1 MHHTSMPHTRRMTIP
16 RAALALWIAVSAGRA
31 APVEWVRAHDLY
43 QRTEYR
49 QSLVQLLALNP
60 KDAATLQLMGQNYFM
75 LGEYKKATESLEKA
89 AALAPGE
96 GQAWLW
102 LGRAYGRRAE
112 TSNPF
117 SAPGYATKARQMFER
132 AVALDPS
139 NKEAFGDLF
148 DFYLDAPGFL
158 GGGQS
163 KAEAL
168 AARVGQVDPAEG
180 LYLQAQID
188 DRRNQFDS
196 AEEKLRRAIEIAPA
210 QAGRFLELA
219 KFLARRGRIE
229 ESEAMFEEAARLAP
243 NNPHQMF
250 DRASLY
256 IKQRRNLAE
265 ARVLL
270 ERYLRLPLTPG
281 DPPRD
286 RAEVLLKKI
295 EP

>member
-1 MHHTSMPHTRRMTIP
+1 MGIYRIVIGRI
-16 RAALALWIAVSAGRA
+16 AIALLIAVSTGRA
-31 APVEWVRAHDLY
+31 ASVEWVRAHDLY
-43 QRTEYR
+43 QRTEYN
-49 QSLVQLLALNP
+49 QSLVQLLPLSP
-60 KDAATLQLMGQNYFM
+60 KDAATLQLMGQDYFM

-89 AALAPGE
+89 LALAPDDA
-96 GQAWLW
+96 QCLLW

-117 SAPGYATKARQMFER
+117 SAPGYATKARQMLER
-132 AVALDPS
+132 AVDIDPS
-139 NKEAFGDLF
+139 NKEAIGDLF

-158 GGGQS
+158 GGGHN

-168 AARVGQVDPAEG
+168 AARMGQTDPAEA

-188 DRRNQFDS
+188 DRHNQYDS
-196 AEEKLRRAIEIAPA
+196 AEQKLRKSLEIAPT
-210 QAGRFLELA
+210 QPGRFLELA
-219 KFLARRGRIE
+219 KFLAKRGRIA
-229 ESEAMFEEAARLAP
+229 ESEAMFEEAARLSP

-265 ARVLL
+265 ARALL
-270 ERYLRLPLTPG
+270 ERYVRLPLTPN

-286 RAEVLLKKI
+286 RAEALLKKI

>member
-1 MHHTSMPHTRRMTIP
+1 MAIRRSAIALLIIASAVQ
-16 RAALALWIAVSAGRA
+16 AAS
-31 APVEWVRAHDLY
+31 VEWVRAHELY
-43 QRTEYR
+43 QRTEYN
-49 QSLVQLLALNP
+49 QSLGQLLPLSVR
-60 KDAATLQLMGQNYFM
+60 DAATLQLIGQNYFM

-89 AALAPGE
+89 VALAPDDAQGL
-96 GQAWLW
+96 LW

-117 SAPGYATKARQMFER
+117 SAPGYATKARQMLER
-132 AVALDPS
+132 AVAIDPS
-139 NKEAFGDLF
+139 NREASGDLF

-158 GGGQS
+158 GGGQN

-168 AARVGQVDPAEG
+168 AARVSQTDPAEG

-188 DRRNQFDS
+188 DRHNQYDS
-196 AEEKLRRAIEIAPA
+196 AEQKLRRAIEIAPT
-210 QAGRFLELA
+210 QSGRFLELA
-219 KFLARRGRIE
+219 KFLAKRGRIA

-256 IKQRRNLAE
+256 IKQRRNLTQ
-265 ARVLL
+265 ARALL
-270 ERYLRLPLTPG
+270 EGYLRLPLTPN

-286 RAEVLLKKI
+286 RAELLLKKI

>member
-1 MHHTSMPHTRRMTIP
+1 MNIRCIVIALLI
-16 RAALALWIAVSAGRA
+16 AASAGQA
-31 APVEWVRAHDLY
+31 ASVEWVRAHDLY
-43 QRTEYR
+43 QRTEYN
-49 QSLVQLLALNP
+49 QSLVQLLPLSP
-60 KDAATLQLMGQNYFM
+60 KDAATLQLIGQNYFM
-75 LGEYKKATESLEKA
+75 LSEYKKATESLEKA
-89 AALAPGE
+89 LALAPE
-96 GQAWLW
+96 DAQCLLW

-132 AVALDPS
+132 AVDIDPS
-139 NKEAFGDLF
+139 NKEAIGDLF

-158 GGGQS
+158 GGGHN

-168 AARVGQVDPAEG
+168 AARMSQTDPAEG

-188 DRRNQFDS
+188 DRRSQYDS
-196 AEEKLRRAIEIAPA
+196 AEQKLRRALEIAPT
-210 QAGRFLELA
+210 QPGRFLELA
-219 KFLARRGRIE
+219 KFLAKRGRIA
-229 ESEAMFEEAARLAP
+229 ESEAMFEEAARLSP
-243 NNPHQMF
+243 DNPHQMF

-265 ARVLL
+265 ARALL
-270 ERYLRLPLTPG
+270 ERYLRLPLTPN

>member
-1 MHHTSMPHTRRMTIP
+1 MSTHRIII
-16 RAALALWIAVSAGRA
+16 ALLICATAGRA
-31 APVEWVRAHDLY
+31 ASVEWVRAHDLY
-43 QRTEYR
+43 QRTEYN
-49 QSLVQLLALNP
+49 QSLILLLETGA
-60 KDAATLQLMGQNYFM
+60 KDAATLQLIGQNYFM
-75 LGEYKKATESLEKA
+75 LGEYKKSTDSLEKA
-89 AALAPGE
+89 VALAPDDA
-96 GQAWLW
+96 QSLLW

-132 AVALDPS
+132 AVAVDPS

-158 GGGQS
+158 GGGQN

-168 AARVGQVDPAEG
+168 AARVSQSDPAEG

-188 DRRNQFDS
+188 DRRNQYDS
-196 AEEKLRRAIEIAPA
+196 AEQKLRRAVEIAPT
-210 QAGRFLELA
+210 QSGRFHELA
-219 KFLARRGRIE
+219 KFLAKRGRTA
-229 ESEAMFEEAARLAP
+229 ESDAMFEQAARLSP

-250 DRASLY
+250 ERASLY

-265 ARVLL
+265 ARELL
-270 ERYLRLPLTPG
+270 ERYVRLPLTPN

-286 RAEVLLKKI
+286 RAEALLKKI

>member
-1 MHHTSMPHTRRMTIP
+1 MGINRIVIS
-16 RAALALWIAVSAGRA
+16 LWIAVAAGQA
-31 APVEWVRAHDLY
+31 ASVEWVRAHDLY
-43 QRTEYR
+43 QRTEYN
-49 QSLVQLLALNP
+49 QSLVQLLPLSP
-60 KDAATLQLMGQNYFM
+60 KDAATLQLIGQNYFM
-75 LGEYKKATESLEKA
+75 VGEYKKATESLEKA
-89 AALAPGE
+89 LALAPDDA
-96 GQAWLW
+96 QCLLW

-117 SAPGYATKARQMFER
+117 SAPGYATRARQMFEK

-158 GGGQS
+158 GGGHN

-168 AARVGQVDPAEG
+168 AARVSQTDPAEG

-188 DRRNQFDS
+188 DRRNQYDS
-196 AEEKLRRAIEIAPA
+196 AEQKLRKALEIAPT
-210 QAGRFLELA
+210 QPGRFLELA
-219 KFLARRGRIE
+219 KFLAKRGRIA

-243 NNPHQMF
+243 NNPHLMF

-265 ARVLL
+265 ARTLL
-270 ERYLRLPLTPG
+270 ERYLRLPLTPN

-295 EP
+295 EH

>member
-1 MHHTSMPHTRRMTIP
+1 MSIRRI
-16 RAALALWIAVSAGRA
+16 AIVLLIAVSAVQA
-31 APVEWVRAHDLY
+31 ASVEWVRAHDLY
-43 QRTEYR
+43 QRTEYN
-49 QSLVQLLALNP
+49 QSLVQLLPLSP
-60 KDAATLQLMGQNYFM
+60 KDAATLQLIGQNYFM
-75 LGEYKKATESLEKA
+75 LGEYKKATDSLEKA
-89 AALAPGE
+89 VALAPDDA
-96 GQAWLW
+96 QALLW
-102 LGRAYGRRAE
+102 LGRTYGRRAE

-117 SAPGYATKARQMFER
+117 SAPGYATKARQMLER
-132 AVALDPS
+132 AVTIDPS

-168 AARVGQVDPAEG
+168 AARVSQTDPAEG

-188 DRRNQFDS
+188 DRHNQYDS
-196 AEEKLRRAIEIAPA
+196 AEQKLRRAIEIAPT
-210 QAGRFLELA
+210 QPGRFLELA
-219 KFLARRGRIE
+219 KVLAKRGRIA

-243 NNPHQMF
+243 NNPHLMF

-265 ARVLL
+265 ARALL
-270 ERYLRLPLTPG
+270 ERYLRLPLTPN

-286 RAEVLLKKI
+286 RAELLLKKI

>member
-1 MHHTSMPHTRRMTIP
+1 MGIRHTVIT
-16 RAALALWIAVSAGRA
+16 LLIAVSASQA
-31 APVEWVRAHDLY
+31 ASVEWVRAHDFY
-43 QRTEYR
+43 QRTEYN
-49 QSLVQLLALNP
+49 QSLVQLLPLSP

-75 LGEYKKATESLEKA
+75 LGEYKKATDSLEKA
-89 AALAPGE
+89 AALAPDDA
-96 GQAWLW
+96 QCLLW

-117 SAPGYATKARQMFER
+117 SAPGYATKARQMFEK

-158 GGGQS
+158 GGGHN

-168 AARVGQVDPAEG
+168 AARVSQTDPAEG

-188 DRRNQFDS
+188 DRRNQYDA
-196 AEEKLRRAIEIAPA
+196 AEQKLRKALEIAPT
-210 QAGRFLELA
+210 QPGRFLELA
-219 KFLARRGRIE
+219 KFLAKRGRFA
-229 ESEAMFEEAARLAP
+229 ESEAMFEEAARLSP
-243 NNPHQMF
+243 DNPHQMF

-265 ARVLL
+265 ARALL
-270 ERYLRLPLTPG
+270 ERYLRLPLTPN

-286 RAEVLLKKI
+286 RAELLLKKI

>member
-1 MHHTSMPHTRRMTIP
+1 MSIRRSAI
-16 RAALALWIAVSAGRA
+16 ALLMAVSTGGAE
-31 APVEWVRAHDLY
+31 PVEWVRAHDLY

-49 QSLVQLLALNP
+49 QSLVQLLALSP
-60 KDAATLQLMGQNYFM
+60 KGAATLQLMGQNYFM
-75 LGEYKKATESLEKA
+75 LGEYKKATDALEKA
-89 AALAPGE
+89 ASLAPGE
-96 GQAWLW
+96 APAWLW

-117 SAPGYATKARQMFER
+117 SAPGYATKARQMLER

-158 GGGQS
+158 GGGQN

-168 AARVGQVDPAEG
+168 AARVSQIDPAEG

-196 AEEKLRRAIEIAPA
+196 AEQKLRRALEIAA
-210 QAGRFLELA
+210 QPGRFLELA
-219 KFLARRGRIE
+219 KFLAKRGRIA

-265 ARVLL
+265 ARALL
-270 ERYLRLPLTPG
+270 ERYLRLPLTPN

-286 RAEVLLKKI
+286 GAETLLKKI

>member
-1 MHHTSMPHTRRMTIP
+1 MGIHRIVIALLI
-16 RAALALWIAVSAGRA
+16 AASAGRA
-31 APVEWVRAHDLY
+31 ASVEWVRAHDLY
-43 QRTEYR
+43 QRTEYN
-49 QSLVQLLALNP
+49 QSLVQLLPLSP
-60 KDAATLQLMGQNYFM
+60 KDAATLQLIGQNYFM
-75 LGEYKKATESLEKA
+75 VGEYKKATESLEKA
-89 AALAPGE
+89 LALAPDDA
-96 GQAWLW
+96 QCLLW

-117 SAPGYATKARQMFER
+117 SAPGYATRARQMFEK

-158 GGGQS
+158 GGGHN

-168 AARVGQVDPAEG
+168 AARVSQTDPAEG

-188 DRRNQFDS
+188 DRRNQYDS
-196 AEEKLRRAIEIAPA
+196 AEQKLRRAIEIAPT
-210 QAGRFLELA
+210 QPGRFLELA
-219 KFLARRGRIE
+219 KVLAKRGRIA
-229 ESEAMFEEAARLAP
+229 ESEAMFEEAARLSP
-243 NNPHQMF
+243 DNPHQMF

-265 ARVLL
+265 ARTLL
-270 ERYLRLPLTPG
+270 ERYLRLPLTPN

-295 EP
+295 EH

>member
-1 MHHTSMPHTRRMTIP
+1 MHRMGRMGIYRIASTRI
-16 RAALALWIAVSAGRA
+16 AIALLIAVPAGQA
-31 APVEWVRAHDLY
+31 ASVEWVRAHDLY
-43 QRTEYR
+43 QRTEYN
-49 QSLVQLLALNP
+49 QSLVQLLPLSP
-60 KDAATLQLMGQNYFM
+60 KDAVTLQLIGQDYFM

-89 AALAPGE
+89 VALAPE
-96 GQAWLW
+96 DAQCLLW

-117 SAPGYATKARQMFER
+117 SAPGYATKARQMFEK

-148 DFYLDAPGFL
+148 DFYLEAPGFL
-158 GGGQS
+158 GGGHN

-168 AARVGQVDPAEG
+168 AARVSQTDPAEG

-188 DRRNQFDS
+188 DRRNQYDS
-196 AEEKLRRAIEIAPA
+196 AEQKLRKALEIAPT
-210 QAGRFLELA
+210 QPGRFLELA
-219 KFLARRGRIE
+219 KFLAKRGRIA
-229 ESEAMFEEAARLAP
+229 ESEAMFEEGARLSP
-243 NNPHQMF
+243 NNPHQIF

-265 ARVLL
+265 ARALL
-270 ERYLRLPLTPG
+270 ERYLRLPLTPN

>member
-1 MHHTSMPHTRRMTIP
+1 MGIRRITI
-16 RAALALWIAVSAGRA
+16 ALFVAVSASQGA
-31 APVEWVRAHDLY
+31 SIEWVRAHDLY
-43 QRTEYR
+43 QRTEYN
-49 QSLVQLLALNP
+49 QSLVQLLPLNP
-60 KDAATLQLMGQNYFM
+60 RDAATMQLIGQNYFM

-89 AALAPGE
+89 VALAPDDP
-96 GQAWLW
+96 QCVLW

-117 SAPGYATKARQMFER
+117 SAPGYATRARQMFER

-158 GGGQS
+158 GGGHN

-168 AARVGQVDPAEG
+168 AARVSQTDPAEG
-180 LYLQAQID
+180 LYLQAEID
-188 DRRNQFDS
+188 DRHNQYDS
-196 AEEKLRRAIEIAPA
+196 AEQKLRKALEIAPT
-210 QAGRFLELA
+210 QPGHFLELA
-219 KFLARRGRIE
+219 KFLAKRGRIA
-229 ESEAMFEEAARLAP
+229 ESEAMFEEAARLSP

-265 ARVLL
+265 ARALL
-270 ERYLRLPLTPG
+270 ERYLRLPLTPN

-286 RAEVLLKKI
+286 RAELLLMKI

>member
-1 MHHTSMPHTRRMTIP
+1 LHRMGRMSIRR
-16 RAALALWIAVSAGRA
+16 LAIVLLMVVPVGRA
-31 APVEWVRAHDLY
+31 EPVEWVRAHDLY
-43 QRTEYR
+43 QRTQYN
-49 QSLVQLLALNP
+49 QSLVQLLALSP

-89 AALAPGE
+89 AALAPGDA
-96 GQAWLW
+96 QCLLW
-102 LGRAYGRRAE
+102 LGRAFGRRAE

-139 NKEAFGDLF
+139 NKEAVGDLF
-148 DFYLDAPGFL
+148 DYYLDAPGFL

-168 AARVGQVDPAEG
+168 AARVSQTDPAEG
-180 LYLQAQID
+180 LSYQAQID
-188 DRRNQFDS
+188 DRHNQYDS
-196 AEEKLRRAIEIAPA
+196 AEQKLRRAIEIAPA
-210 QAGRFLELA
+210 QPGRYLELA
-219 KFLARRGRIE
+219 KLLAKQGRIA

-243 NNPHQMF
+243 NNPHQLF

-265 ARVLL
+265 ARALL
-270 ERYLRLPLTPG
+270 ERYLRLPLTPN

-286 RAEVLLKKI
+286 RAELLLKKI

>member
-1 MHHTSMPHTRRMTIP
+1 MAIRHTVI
-16 RAALALWIAVSAGRA
+16 ALLIAVSASQA
-31 APVEWVRAHDLY
+31 ASVEWVRAHDLY
-43 QRTEYR
+43 QRTEYN
-49 QSLVQLLALNP
+49 QSLVQLLPLSP

-75 LGEYKKATESLEKA
+75 LGEYKKATDSLEKA
-89 AALAPGE
+89 AALAPDE
-96 GQAWLW
+96 AQCLLW

-117 SAPGYATKARQMFER
+117 SAPGYATKARQMLER

-158 GGGQS
+158 GGGHN

-168 AARVGQVDPAEG
+168 AARVSQTDPAEG

-188 DRRNQFDS
+188 DRRNQYDA
-196 AEEKLRRAIEIAPA
+196 AEQKLRKALEIAPT
-210 QAGRFLELA
+210 QSGRFLELA
-219 KFLARRGRIE
+219 KFLAKRGRFA
-229 ESEAMFEEAARLAP
+229 ESEAMFEEAARLSP

-265 ARVLL
+265 ARALL
-270 ERYLRLPLTPG
+270 ERYLRLPLTPN

-286 RAEVLLKKI
+286 RAELLLKKI

>member
-1 MHHTSMPHTRRMTIP
+1 MGRMSIRGIAIP
-16 RAALALWIAVSAGRA
+16 LLIAASAACA

-43 QRTEYR
+43 QRTQYN
-49 QSLVQLLALNP
+49 QSLLQLLPLSP
-60 KDAATLQLMGQNYFM
+60 KDAATLQLMGQNYYM

-89 AALAPGE
+89 AALAPE
-96 GQAWLW
+96 DAQCLLW
-102 LGRAYGRRAE
+102 LGRAFGRRAE

-117 SAPGYATKARQMFER
+117 SALGYATKARQMFER

-148 DFYLDAPGFL
+148 DYYMEAPGFL
-158 GGGQS
+158 GGGHN

-168 AARVGQVDPAEG
+168 AARVSQTDPAES
-180 LYLQAQID
+180 LSLQAQID
-188 DRRNQFDS
+188 DRRNQYDS
-196 AEEKLRRAIEIAPA
+196 AEQKLRRAIEIAPA
-210 QAGRFLELA
+210 QPGRFLELA
-219 KFLARRGRIE
+219 KLLAKQGRIA

-256 IKQRRNLAE
+256 IKEKRNLAE
-265 ARVLL
+265 ARALL
-270 ERYLRLPLTPG
+270 ERYLRLPLTPN

-286 RAEVLLKKI
+286 RAELLLKKI

>member
-1 MHHTSMPHTRRMTIP
+1 MAIRHTVIT
-16 RAALALWIAVSAGRA
+16 LLIAVSAGQA
-31 APVEWVRAHDLY
+31 ASVEWVRAHDLY
-43 QRTEYR
+43 QRTEYN
-49 QSLVQLLALNP
+49 QSLVQLLPLSP

-75 LGEYKKATESLEKA
+75 LGEYKKATDSLEKA
-89 AALAPGE
+89 AALAPDDA
-96 GQAWLW
+96 QCLLW

-117 SAPGYATKARQMFER
+117 SAPGYATKARQMFEK

-158 GGGQS
+158 GGGHN

-168 AARVGQVDPAEG
+168 AARVSQTDPAEG

-188 DRRNQFDS
+188 DRRNQYDA
-196 AEEKLRRAIEIAPA
+196 AEQKLRKALEIAPT
-210 QAGRFLELA
+210 QPGRFLELA
-219 KFLARRGRIE
+219 KFLAKRGRFA
-229 ESEAMFEEAARLAP
+229 ESEAMFEEAARLSP

-265 ARVLL
+265 ARALL
-270 ERYLRLPLTPG
+270 ERYLRLPLTPN

-286 RAEVLLKKI
+286 RAELLLKKI

>member
-1 MHHTSMPHTRRMTIP
+1 MGIYRIVI
-16 RAALALWIAVSAGRA
+16 ALLIAVSAGRA
-31 APVEWVRAHDLY
+31 ASVEWVRAHDLY
-43 QRTEYR
+43 QRTEYN
-49 QSLVQLLALNP
+49 QSLVQLLPLSP
-60 KDAATLQLMGQNYFM
+60 KDAATLQLIGQNYFM
-75 LGEYKKATESLEKA
+75 VGEYKKATESLEKA
-89 AALAPGE
+89 LALAPE
-96 GQAWLW
+96 DAQCLLW

-117 SAPGYATKARQMFER
+117 SAPGYATKARQMLER
-132 AVALDPS
+132 AVAIDPS

-158 GGGQS
+158 GGGHN

-168 AARVGQVDPAEG
+168 AVRVGQTDPAEG

-188 DRRNQFDS
+188 DRRSQYDS
-196 AEEKLRRAIEIAPA
+196 AEQKLRKALEIAPT
-210 QAGRFLELA
+210 QPGRFLELA
-219 KFLARRGRIE
+219 KFLAKQGRIA
-229 ESEAMFEEAARLAP
+229 ESEAMFEEAARLSP

-265 ARVLL
+265 ARALL
-270 ERYLRLPLTPG
+270 ERYLRLPLTPN

-286 RAEVLLKKI
+286 RAELLLKKI

>member
-1 MHHTSMPHTRRMTIP
+1 LHHKHKMAILHTVI
-16 RAALALWIAVSAGRA
+16 ALLIAVSASQA
-31 APVEWVRAHDLY
+31 ASVEWVRAHDLY
-43 QRTEYR
+43 QRTEYN
-49 QSLVQLLALNP
+49 QSLVQLLPLSP

-75 LGEYKKATESLEKA
+75 LGEYKKATDSLEKA
-89 AALAPGE
+89 AALAPDDA
-96 GQAWLW
+96 QCLLW

-117 SAPGYATKARQMFER
+117 SAPGYATKARQMFEK

-158 GGGQS
+158 GGGHN

-168 AARVGQVDPAEG
+168 AARVSQTDPAEG

-188 DRRNQFDS
+188 DRRNQYDA
-196 AEEKLRRAIEIAPA
+196 AEQKLRKALEIAPT
-210 QAGRFLELA
+210 QPGRFLELA
-219 KFLARRGRIE
+219 KFLAKRGRFA
-229 ESEAMFEEAARLAP
+229 ESEAMFEEAARLSP

-265 ARVLL
+265 ARALL
-270 ERYLRLPLTPG
+270 ERYLRLPLTPN

-286 RAEVLLKKI
+286 RAELLLKKI

>member
-1 MHHTSMPHTRRMTIP
+1 
-16 RAALALWIAVSAGRA
+16 LLIAVSAGRA
-31 APVEWVRAHDLY
+31 ASVEWVRAHDLY
-43 QRTEYR
+43 QRTEYN
-49 QSLVQLLALNP
+49 QSLVQLLPLSP
-60 KDAATLQLMGQNYFM
+60 KDAATLQLIGQNYFM
-75 LGEYKKATESLEKA
+75 VGEYKRATESLEKA
-89 AALAPGE
+89 LALAPDDA
-96 GQAWLW
+96 QCLLW

-132 AVALDPS
+132 AVDIDPS
-139 NKEAFGDLF
+139 NKEAIGDLF

-158 GGGQS
+158 GGGHN

-168 AARVGQVDPAEG
+168 AARMSQTDPAEG
-180 LYLQAQID
+180 LYLQAQLD
-188 DRRNQFDS
+188 DRRNQYDS
-196 AEEKLRRAIEIAPA
+196 AEQKLRKSLEIAPT
-210 QAGRFLELA
+210 QPGRFLELA
-219 KFLARRGRIE
+219 KFLAKRGRIA
-229 ESEAMFEEAARLAP
+229 ESEAMFEEAARLSP

-265 ARVLL
+265 ARALL
-270 ERYLRLPLTPG
+270 ERYVRLPLTPN

-286 RAEVLLKKI
+286 RAEALLKKI

>member
-1 MHHTSMPHTRRMTIP
+1 LHHKHKMAIRHTVI
-16 RAALALWIAVSAGRA
+16 ALLIAVSASQA
-31 APVEWVRAHDLY
+31 ASVEWVRARDLY
-43 QRTEYR
+43 QRTEYN
-49 QSLVQLLALNP
+49 QSLVQLLPLSP

-75 LGEYKKATESLEKA
+75 LGEYKKATDSLEKA
-89 AALAPGE
+89 AALAPDDA
-96 GQAWLW
+96 QCLLW

-117 SAPGYATKARQMFER
+117 SAPGYATKARQMFEK

-158 GGGQS
+158 GGGHN

-168 AARVGQVDPAEG
+168 AARVSQTDPAEG

-188 DRRNQFDS
+188 DRRNQYDA
-196 AEEKLRRAIEIAPA
+196 AEQKLRKALEIAPT
-210 QAGRFLELA
+210 QPGRFLELA
-219 KFLARRGRIE
+219 KFLAKRGRFA
-229 ESEAMFEEAARLAP
+229 ESEAMFEEAARLSP

-265 ARVLL
+265 ARALL
-270 ERYLRLPLTPG
+270 ERYLRLPLTPN

-286 RAEVLLKKI
+286 RAELLLKKI

>member
-1 MHHTSMPHTRRMTIP
+1 MGTYRILIP
-16 RAALALWIAVSAGRA
+16 LLIAVSAGRG
-31 APVEWVRAHDLY
+31 APVEWVHAHDLY
-43 QRTEYR
+43 QRTEYN
-49 QSLVQLLALNP
+49 QSLLELLALSP
-60 KDAATLQLMGQNYFM
+60 KDAATLQLIGQNYFM
-75 LGEYKKATESLEKA
+75 LGEYKKSTESLEKA
-89 AALAPGE
+89 AALTPGDA
-96 GQAWLW
+96 QALLW

-117 SAPGYATKARQMFER
+117 SAMGYATKARQMFER
-132 AVALDPS
+132 AVAIDPS
-139 NKEAFGDLF
+139 NKEAVGDLF
-148 DFYLDAPGFL
+148 DFYLEAPGFL

-168 AARVGQVDPAEG
+168 AARVSQTDPAES

-188 DRRNQFDS
+188 DRHSQYDS
-196 AEEKLRRAIEIAPA
+196 AEQKLRRAIEIAPA
-210 QAGRFLELA
+210 QYGRFLELA
-219 KFLARRGRIE
+219 KLLAKQGRIA

-265 ARVLL
+265 ARALL

-286 RAEVLLKKI
+286 RAELLLKKI

>member
-1 MHHTSMPHTRRMTIP
+1 MAIRHTVIT
-16 RAALALWIAVSAGRA
+16 LLIAVSAGQA
-31 APVEWVRAHDLY
+31 ASVEWVRAHDLY
-43 QRTEYR
+43 QRTEYN
-49 QSLVQLLALNP
+49 QSLVQLLPLSP

-75 LGEYKKATESLEKA
+75 LGEYKKATDLLEKA
-89 AALAPGE
+89 AALAPE
-96 GQAWLW
+96 DAQCLLW

-117 SAPGYATKARQMFER
+117 SAPGYATKARQMLEK

-158 GGGQS
+158 GGGHN

-168 AARVGQVDPAEG
+168 AARVSQTDPAEG

-188 DRRNQFDS
+188 DRRNQYDA
-196 AEEKLRRAIEIAPA
+196 AEQKLRKALEIAPT
-210 QAGRFLELA
+210 QPGRFLELA
-219 KFLARRGRIE
+219 KFLAKRGRFA
-229 ESEAMFEEAARLAP
+229 ESEAMFEEAARLSP

-265 ARVLL
+265 ARALL
-270 ERYLRLPLTPG
+270 ERYLRLPLTPN

-286 RAEVLLKKI
+286 RAELLLKKI

>member
-1 MHHTSMPHTRRMTIP
+1 LHHKHKMAIRHTVI
-16 RAALALWIAVSAGRA
+16 ALLIAVSASQA
-31 APVEWVRAHDLY
+31 ASVEWVRAHDFY
-43 QRTEYR
+43 QRTEYN
-49 QSLVQLLALNP
+49 QSLVQLLPLSP

-75 LGEYKKATESLEKA
+75 LGEYKKATDSLEKA
-89 AALAPGE
+89 AALAPDDA
-96 GQAWLW
+96 QCLLW

-117 SAPGYATKARQMFER
+117 SAPGYATKARQMFEK

-158 GGGQS
+158 GGGHNQ
-163 KAEAL
+163 AEAL
-168 AARVGQVDPAEG
+168 AARVSQTDPAEG

-188 DRRNQFDS
+188 DRRNQYDA
-196 AEEKLRRAIEIAPA
+196 AEQKLRKALEIAPT
-210 QAGRFLELA
+210 QPGRFLELA
-219 KFLARRGRIE
+219 KFLAKRGRFA
-229 ESEAMFEEAARLAP
+229 ESEAMFEEAARLSP

-265 ARVLL
+265 ARALL
-270 ERYLRLPLTPG
+270 ERYLRLPLTPN

-286 RAEVLLKKI
+286 RAELLLKKI

>member
-1 MHHTSMPHTRRMTIP
+1 
-16 RAALALWIAVSAGRA
+16 
-31 APVEWVRAHDLY
+31 
-43 QRTEYR
+43 
-49 QSLVQLLALNP
+49 
-60 KDAATLQLMGQNYFM
+60 M

-89 AALAPGE
+89 VALAPDDP
-96 GQAWLW
+96 QCVLW

-117 SAPGYATKARQMFER
+117 SAPGYATRARQMFER

-139 NKEAFGDLF
+139 NKEASGDLF

-158 GGGQS
+158 GGGHN

-168 AARVGQVDPAEG
+168 AARVSQTDPAEG

-188 DRRNQFDS
+188 DRHNQYDS
-196 AEEKLRRAIEIAPA
+196 AEQKLRKALEIAPT
-210 QAGRFLELA
+210 QPGHFLELA
-219 KFLARRGRIE
+219 KFLATRGRIS
-229 ESEAMFEEAARLAP
+229 ESEAMFEEAARLSP

-256 IKQRRNLAE
+256 IKQRRNLAQ
-265 ARVLL
+265 ARALL
-270 ERYLRLPLTPG
+270 ERYLRLPLTPN

-286 RAEVLLKKI
+286 RAELLLKKI

>member
-1 MHHTSMPHTRRMTIP
+1 MGWMGIRRIII
-16 RAALALWIAVSAGRA
+16 ALFATVSASQGA
-31 APVEWVRAHDLY
+31 SVEWVRAHDLY
-43 QRTEYR
+43 QRTEYN
-49 QSLVQLLALNP
+49 QSLVQLLPLNP
-60 KDAATLQLMGQNYFM
+60 KDAATLQLMGQNYYM
-75 LGEYKKATESLEKA
+75 LGEYRKATDFLEKA
-89 AALAPGE
+89 AALEPDDA
-96 GQAWLW
+96 QCLLW

-117 SAPGYATKARQMFER
+117 SAPGYATKARQMLEK

-139 NKEAFGDLF
+139 NKEASGDLF

-158 GGGQS
+158 GGGHN

-168 AARVGQVDPAEG
+168 AARVSQTDPAEG

-188 DRRNQFDS
+188 DRRNQYDA
-196 AEEKLRRAIEIAPA
+196 AEQKLRKALEIAPT
-210 QAGRFLELA
+210 QPGRFLELA
-219 KFLARRGRIE
+219 KFLAKRGRFA
-229 ESEAMFEEAARLAP
+229 ESEAMFEEAARLSP

-256 IKQRRNLAE
+256 IKQRRNLTE
-265 ARVLL
+265 ARALL
-270 ERYLRLPLTPG
+270 ERYLRLPLTPN

-286 RAEVLLKKI
+286 RAELLLKKI

>member
-1 MHHTSMPHTRRMTIP
+1 MGRMGTRRIIIALFV
-16 RAALALWIAVSAGRA
+16 AASASQGA
-31 APVEWVRAHDLY
+31 SVEWVRAHDLY
-43 QRTEYR
+43 QRTEYN
-49 QSLVQLLALNP
+49 QSLVQLLPLNP
-60 KDAATLQLMGQNYFM
+60 KDAATMQLIGQNYFM

-89 AALAPGE
+89 VALAPNDP
-96 GQAWLW
+96 QCALW
-102 LGRAYGRRAE
+102 LGRTYGRRAE

-117 SAPGYATKARQMFER
+117 SAPGYATKARQMFEK

-158 GGGQS
+158 GGGHN

-168 AARVGQVDPAEG
+168 AARVSQTDPAEG

-188 DRRNQFDS
+188 DRRNQYDA
-196 AEEKLRRAIEIAPA
+196 AEQKLRKALEIAPT
-210 QAGRFLELA
+210 QPGRFLELA
-219 KFLARRGRIE
+219 KFLAKRGRFA
-229 ESEAMFEEAARLAP
+229 ESEAMFEEAARLSP

-265 ARVLL
+265 ARALL
-270 ERYLRLPLTPG
+270 ERYLRLPLTPN

-286 RAEVLLKKI
+286 RAELLLKKI

>member
-1 MHHTSMPHTRRMTIP
+1 MSIRRITI
-16 RAALALWIAVSAGRA
+16 ALFVAVSASQGA
-31 APVEWVRAHDLY
+31 SVEWVRAHDLY
-43 QRTEYR
+43 QRTEYN
-49 QSLVQLLALNP
+49 QSLVQLLPLNP
-60 KDAATLQLMGQNYFM
+60 KDAATMQLIGQNYFM

-89 AALAPGE
+89 VALAPDDP
-96 GQAWLW
+96 QCALW

-117 SAPGYATKARQMFER
+117 SAPGYATRARQMFER

-158 GGGQS
+158 GGGHN

-168 AARVGQVDPAEG
+168 AARVSQTDPAEG

-188 DRRNQFDS
+188 DRHNQYDS
-196 AEEKLRRAIEIAPA
+196 AEQKLRKALEIAPT
-210 QAGRFLELA
+210 QPGRFLELA
-219 KFLARRGRIE
+219 KFLATRGRIA
-229 ESEAMFEEAARLAP
+229 ESEAMFEEAARLSP
-243 NNPHQMF
+243 NNPHLMF

-265 ARVLL
+265 ARALL
-270 ERYLRLPLTPG
+270 ERYLRLPLTPN

-286 RAEVLLKKI
+286 RAELLLKKI